1 MGRIR
6 VLSDQVANQ
15 IAAGEVVERP
25 ASVVKELLEN
35 AVDAG
40 ATRIRIEV
48 EGGGRKLIRMVDNG
62 CGMGRDDAMLAFER
76 HATSKLR
83 SADDLLHISTLGFR
97 GEALPSIASVA
108 RVELDTRAVEDEV
121 GTRIEIVG
129 GKMTRVEDAGVPVGT
144 TLAIRDLFFNVP
156 ARKKF
161 LKSEPTE
168 LSHVAALVTHY
179 ALAHPE
185 KHFELHSSTQAL
197 LVAPAVRDASER
209 LFQILGHD
217 VSRDMLP
224 CAAEMDFAK
233 VGIPEPPPW
242 RREADYEAPEPGFLR
257 VRGFV
262 SKPELQKLN
271 RGSIYVFVN
280 GRQVRDR
287 LVLHALTEAYRN
299 ILPSTSFPV
308 VLLFLEM
315 PPAEV
320 DVNVH
325 PAKTEVR
332 FRQSSF
338 VHDFVRDAVRNTVMK
353 ARPAASFTAAI
364 GFSGSARPGD
374 PQMTD
379 SLLDGRQDGIEMDPV
394 LRGPGPGSDA
404 PWSEHQITEAM
415 ATEERAAAE
424 REMRRV
430 SEPVDTADTDGFSL
444 SPMRL
449 PAIPGRLAFSDAARQ
464 VGSEFDPLLGVSG
477 FEGSSDDRA
486 AGEEQRVSALR
497 TSDEARSVPVETTG
511 LGVVRRQEF
520 ATLPDAHAATH
531 LPVGAPQHV
540 PAADRIEDTAKLDG
554 LGGLRPLGQVQNSF
568 ILAVNEEGLWIIDQ
582 HVAHERILFEK
593 VLRERQVE
601 RVQRQRLL
609 MPLLIDLMP
618 AQMANFAA
626 MAEELAR
633 NGFEAEPF
641 GPRTLAVKSAPV
653 GLEGKELELALAEL
667 LQVEDDAAQADNFE
681 QRRQRI
687 AASIACHAAV
697 KINMPLDGPKMHWLL
712 EELGK
717 TENPMACP
725 HGRPIA
731 LRYSYKEIQRAFQ
744 RI

>member
-62 CGMGRDDAMLAFER
+62 CGMVRDDAMLAFER

-83 SADDLLHISTLGFR
+83 TADDLLHIATLGFR

-108 RVELDTRAVEDEV
+108 RVELDTRAEEDAV

-129 GKMTRVEDAGVPVGT
+129 GKMTRVEDVGAPVGT
-144 TLAIRDLFFNVP
+144 TIAIKDLFFNVP

-179 ALAHPE
+179 ALAHPT
-185 KHFELHSSTQAL
+185 KHFELHTATHAL

-209 LFQILGHD
+209 LFQILGSD
-217 VSRDMLP
+217 ISRDMLP
-224 CAAEMDFAK
+224 VAAEVDFTRA
-233 VGIPEPPPW
+233 GLPEPPPW
-242 RREADYEAPEPGFLR
+242 RREEDYVAPEPGFLR

-280 GRQVRDR
+280 SRQVRDR
-287 LVLHALTEAYRN
+287 LILHALTEAYKN
-299 ILPSTSFPV
+299 ILPPTSFPV

-315 PPAEV
+315 PASEV

-338 VHDFVRDAVRNTVMK
+338 VHDFVRDTVRTAVLN
-353 ARPAASFTAAI
+353 ARPAASFLHAVAP
-364 GFSGSARPGD
+364 SPRPG
-374 PQMTD
+374 M
-379 SLLDGRQDGIEMDPV
+379 LDGGEGIELDPV

-404 PWSEHQITEAM
+404 PWSEHQVREA
-415 ATEERAAAE
+415 AEQDALKAWGPVDASDVGSFSLRERAVPE
-424 REMRRV
+424 V
-430 SEPVDTADTDGFSL
+430 QVPGKFVFPVESIG
-444 SPMRL
+444 
-449 PAIPGRLAFSDAARQ
+449 
-464 VGSEFDPLLGVSG
+464 E
-477 FEGSSDDRA
+477 
-486 AGEEQRVSALR
+486 GEEQQVPPLRSASVGMTNL
-497 TSDEARSVPVETTG
+497 EGGASVPATGG
-511 LGVVRRQEF
+511 LGD
-520 ATLPDAHAATH
+520 PHASTH
-531 LPVGAPQHV
+531 LPAGTAQRA
-540 PAADRIEDTAKLDG
+540 PAAERIEDTANLAG

-618 AQMANFAA
+618 AQMANFAH
-626 MAEELAR
+626 MAEELDR

-641 GPRTLAVKSAPV
+641 GPRTLAVKAAPV
-653 GLEGKELELALAEL
+653 GLEGRELELALAEL
-667 LQVEDDAAQADNFE
+667 LQIEDDAAQADNMDAR
-681 QRRQRI
+681 QRRI

-697 KINMPLDGPKMHWLL
+697 KINMPLEHSKMQWLL
-712 EELGK
+712 DELGK

-731 LRYSYKEIQRAFQ
+731 LRYSHKEIQRAFQ